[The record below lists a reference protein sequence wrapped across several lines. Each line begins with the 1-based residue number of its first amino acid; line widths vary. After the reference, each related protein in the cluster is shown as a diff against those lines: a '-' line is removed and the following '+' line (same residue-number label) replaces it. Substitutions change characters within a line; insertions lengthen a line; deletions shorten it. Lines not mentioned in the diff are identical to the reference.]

1 MKKNTILIS
10 ALLVI
15 VFAILL
21 IASHLISNGFTKRTD
36 VVLIDYSVSEDG
48 SKLTFKTAVL
58 SSMGF
63 IRGFE
68 DNGGGAKQQYLTFYS
83 TFGRLNSS
91 FGAKHE
97 FELELAETD
106 TEIYFNRA
114 NGDYE
119 LVLQKN
125 KDTGEWVKP

>member
-1 MKKNTILIS
+1 MKKKTILIS

-68 DNGGGAKQQYLTFYS
+68 DNGGGAK
-83 TFGRLNSS
+83 
-91 FGAKHE
+91 HE

-119 LVLQKN
+119 LVLQKD